1 MKLCYIANMPKSKNS
16 DIELTLI
23 LSEWRFLRMSFWMTS
38 LIGGKLKILETREN
52 GKKLFLKALLHIL
65 F

>member
-23 LSEWRFLRMSFWMTS
+23 LSEWRFLRMSFWMVEN
-38 LIGGKLKILETREN
+38 LKFWKREKMAKN
-52 GKKLFLKALLHIL
+52 YS
-65 F
+65 